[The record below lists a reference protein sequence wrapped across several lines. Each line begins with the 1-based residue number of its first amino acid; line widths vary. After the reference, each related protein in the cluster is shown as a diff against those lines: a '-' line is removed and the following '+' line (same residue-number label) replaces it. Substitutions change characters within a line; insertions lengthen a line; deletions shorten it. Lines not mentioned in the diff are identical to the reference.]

1 MSSLVADEKNLEEK
15 SSDVTHE
22 VEDPINSEDLAQV
35 ILAQH
40 KGEPL
45 PTPEE
50 ITQVVR
56 RIDLYLMPMMI
67 TIYMLQYLDKVAYGT
82 GTNL

>member
-1 MSSLVADEKNLEEK
+1 MSSVIVDEKHLEEK
-15 SSDVTHE
+15 NSDVTHE
-22 VEDPINSEDLAQV
+22 DPVNSEDLAQV
-35 ILAQH
+35 ILAKH

-67 TIYMLQYLDKVAYGT
+67 TIYMLQYLDKVAYGV